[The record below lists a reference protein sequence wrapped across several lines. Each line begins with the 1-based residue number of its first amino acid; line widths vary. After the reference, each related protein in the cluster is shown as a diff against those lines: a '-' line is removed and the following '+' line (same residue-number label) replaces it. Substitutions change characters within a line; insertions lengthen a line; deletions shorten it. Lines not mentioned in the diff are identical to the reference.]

1 MATSLR
7 FAKDAGLYGTYSPL
21 DTPLSPAYSTLSP
34 GVKEID
40 IAATLEHVRDQRPG
54 LVRSKVTVPPCL
66 SLATSLPKHSLHDH
80 HEETG
85 NSLPLLHPP
94 RSLLPSK
101 FPAPSTPAMSPRAD
115 SEARFLLTLLPL
127 ALHRTS
133 LSLR

>member
-1 MATSLR
+1 MPR
-7 FAKDAGLYGTYSPL
+7 LYGTCSPL
-21 DTPLSPAYSTLSP
+21 DTPLSTPYPTLSP

-66 SLATSLPKHSLHDH
+66 SLVASLPKHSLHGH
-80 HEETG
+80 HEDTD
-85 NSLPLLHPP
+85 NSLPLLPLP